1 MNRIASFI
9 GLLTASL
16 HLFLALGWAADL
28 PVSSPT
34 TTTTAKVA
42 SAEDPSQSLKTKV
55 SLSGTGGRQFGV
67 SVNRGKLQTFDSL
80 AKVQGNTVIDGVRLN
95 AREGG
100 AIWVFTSETR
110 PVEIG
115 APSLAGA
122 AIHLELGESVA
133 LEYLESRGILALQT
147 EALKPETAAKRSS
160 TLLLGDGARVEVGPG
175 ARVRLDAFSD
185 GSYFLTGSG
194 RLSGTD
200 GDGSPL
206 AIHESGPVTTGGPLI
221 PAGAAGAA
229 SGILRRSPRI
239 PTTVTVNEPGSI
251 QVDVAGKVLA
261 LEPGAS
267 RRVTLSNG
275 SEVEIS
281 RTSQERFLRIQVN
294 KGLMDLEVKEA
305 PGGRALIS
313 SGQAV
318 EVTWD
323 HQARTADLRHV
334 LGEGRIQVAFPGQL
348 MASLTPQSALRYGK
362 KGEKEMMARTL
373 LGHVLLFD
381 VTDQKESPMPQEDKE
396 IGVSGGGVLIS
407 TRVHFLG
414 TATDEFKVR
423 INEKDTL
430 AFEDTQATKGRVA
443 VDGAELQPLQK
454 GARWLIRSRSKP
466 ITISA
471 ESFTGVSIQLNLG
484 EAATFGFNKARGLLD
499 LATGAQSAPRRQ
511 PSPILRVQL
520 PDSSFA
526 EVGTYSTASLDSYKD
541 GGFVF
546 HGSGSVSGANSV
558 GRAFFFNGGQLPL
571 TGALAGATDARPKT
585 EFAVAPTAGN
595 RLELRLGDR
604 SFPPQPNGSF
614 NLKLPNGSEFEIRA
628 GTSDSTLS
636 VHAVKGFASIQL
648 PAPAEATLSLTSG
661 QNALLKLDADKR
673 VWRIANGGAT
683 PLAFAAGNRSIT
695 WIAANGE
702 ASIDYSAASSL
713 KVLAIQ
719 GQVTLWESA
728 NASLRPVT
736 KVGVTVPKDQP
747 GVTGIARIEL
757 LGGEPSGPRL
767 RLPNGTIINP
777 EALATAAGVMQAE
790 GMTLQAS
797 KQGDEWTLETT
808 TKLVE
813 LTANNLPDWKAS
825 IPAQMRVKIRYS
837 DARALLEL
845 ESTTSNSGAEIRAS
859 MWDGTVILIG
869 NQGSCRFDVFG
880 GRAYAISGKGTV
892 HGIDA
897 SGAPF
902 KFSAS
907 QAVFTGGPVSRQ
919 NGTYRED
926 NESQRLTPEK
936 RLQLSEAPGN
946 GVLVQ
951 ASGNSHLIAAGE
963 LKRITF
969 TDGTAVELENR
980 GEGRKVMIRVQ
991 KGLIDLSLA
1000 GLPAGNAQLLSGEAV
1015 MVEWNSKGLEF
1026 RLTNLSTREQ
1036 ARYRI
1041 PDGSWIV
1048 LAPEAAIQLTK
1059 DSPDSL
1065 LTSLIRGTVKT
1076 YDGRSGVESTLTSQS
1091 QAFKLPGMLYETA
1104 PSDVTSVMLVGGK
1117 QDAFGIQINGRVL
1130 YTFEDLSGSRGRF
1143 LGEGVELKA
1152 LEGGRRWSVHSTEK
1166 PVKVT
1171 ASGVAGWQCS
1181 LLNGE
1186 TVNLSFFAA
1195 QGLLEVTTAQASMPQ
1210 KQLIG
1215 KVELPDG
1222 SQLILGPYSTLFTDI
1237 MADGS
1242 FGIWGSGAVRGTTGE
1257 GKNFLI
1263 QDSKVPL
1270 YLTHP
1275 RTTRQDRT
1283 TANTYIET
1291 PVPELRLTG
1300 TPETTV
1306 EAEYRGQRATLGR
1319 TPRRL
1324 ATPDGAQFDLT
1335 LQPERRRVLISA
1347 SKGFAQ
1353 ILLESH
1359 PQIRP
1364 NLWTGQTMTV
1374 SWNAAQSTVDIANET
1389 SNRPALVELPSNMIA
1404 QVSPSS
1410 VLGLKKAPDQR
1421 YTASASVGSATLW
1434 DATGEKSIKLT
1445 TAPQSIWGL
1454 ESQGNG
1460 RVQVSLAGTGGDA
1473 FTIKINDGP
1482 ALTVTD
1488 AGRYPN
1494 GRIVSDGLELHA
1506 FQRGTRWTIQSISK
1520 PFEATAVGIPGWKA
1534 EVALGESVTLIY
1546 QPLQS
1551 ILEVLTS
1558 SGSTP
1563 RTREIAQVNLPD
1575 GSVAHLAP
1583 FSSIRTDVF
1592 ADRSYVMTGSGGV
1605 NGMTRSGAPFTLDKS
1620 HLPFFGATTGS
1631 QDTASASTPKPI
1643 RLAMLQSGAAS
1654 FTFANQT
1661 QTIPRGSPRT
1671 VRSADGSEFSVTW
1684 EPGRQSARFGVSKGA
1699 FQISVDGADV
1709 GNTLMFSSHACEITW
1724 NPTERRVDL
1733 SMIGG
1738 DQTSYAVLPDD
1749 TLLSLATDSVLRLTR
1764 TSPAEIAARR
1774 LRGSI
1779 SVLEPGEDQARAL
1792 SDEPKYFRLAAPL
1805 TPTATLV
1812 HLVDGPQGFRLRVN
1826 SRTIYSAEDAQ
1837 RAKGRIVVEGV
1848 ELTPLQNGKKW
1859 TIKAAGRDAEVTGD
1873 GLGAWKATIPI
1884 GDSATLEFDHA
1895 GSQISITAGDRPQTT
1910 ALSGVQVL
1918 LADGS
1923 SAKLPRTGTLQTD
1936 VMKDGRFVTT
1946 GFGKVQISGGPRP
1959 EFNFDGGAQPFV
1971 GVTSTAGSAGSQAQ
1985 ALGPIKARIQ
1995 GQLDQT
2001 VEIQLEGQKE
2011 LLVPGQPRTLSL
2023 KNAANIT
2030 ATHDSANKK
2039 LRISVNKGYFQVDLG
2054 DGAPAVP
2061 HLVFGQSIEISWNAT
2076 RDQLHLASLASKTP
2090 VQVVLPNRSTLN
2102 LSPDAKCSVIAE
2114 TRDSLALSA
2123 TDGNTWLWDVISRES
2138 VQLTS
2143 QKKLLTSGRGPLEG
2157 ETVVHLV
2164 GAGADTFKVRINGNA
2179 VIGFE
2184 DVVKNKGKV
2193 SIAGI
2198 ELSSTQRGARWTVT
2212 STSQPA
2218 AVTATALASWKAN
2231 VPIGESVALAYNEP
2245 VSSID
2250 LEVPSTSTSGSPA
2263 PGFITIQLPDGAIA
2277 YVGAKAKA
2285 RTEGFRDGSYFLAAS
2300 GNVAGSTADGKS
2312 FAFTSGALPISGG
2325 PLRKVRTPEGE
2336 EVVTRANPM
2345 TPLRVRGVLGEPMEV
2360 QFGPETVQIP
2370 TTGAR
2375 KFTLPNGTEIEIAQD
2390 LLKRNLRTI
2399 VNKGYLTFDVDAAPG
2414 ITPVGLSG
2422 QTVTLLWNPAQR
2434 GLDVGQSGGKEAIQV
2449 ALPDRSIAFVE
2460 PESLVRISHET
2471 PKSFAA
2477 QLLRRT
2483 ASVIQSSTGQLAGLG
2498 PQRRIFNTSITD
2510 SGDHQVTKL
2519 HLMGAGGDSFR
2530 IRINGGR
2537 TYGFEDAAKNKGKL
2551 VLEGVELQPS
2561 QRGRKW
2567 VITSV
2572 ANPSEITA
2580 ESIAAWKA
2588 ELPLGE
2594 ATTIGYSEQNQSVE
2608 LLTNSGS
2615 TPGVKEILHVH
2626 LPDGATAVMGPNS
2639 TLKTE
2644 SFKDATYVLSGKGSV
2659 TGNTADG
2666 KAFSFLPGQLPVTGG
2681 PLAEIVDEKGQKRTV
2696 RLTPAT
2702 EISLRGS
2709 VGDTIEVRAGEQSVS
2724 VAMGKTARVSLA
2736 NGTELEFSQDP
2747 STQTL
2752 GFKVIKGLI
2761 SVSVPEI
2768 KGWKPI
2774 GQSGQEFALQWNPI
2788 AKTADLIN
2796 RSIESPVLVSLPSRT
2811 VGSVAPGATLQF
2823 SPINDT
2829 TYSTAA
2835 TGGKVSL
2842 ANAANG
2848 NEVSLTGENKI
2859 VENGRLTRGGL
2870 AAGTGAK
2877 EPIGLKWDFG
2887 TPLILEGVAQDPL
2900 IQPNSEKRF
2909 KLTQNHELSI
2919 AYGDQG
2925 KVNFTAV
2932 GGDFE
2937 IILGALNGLK
2947 LEVSEGDSITLTL
2960 DTRKGTFIATSG
2972 DGNIS
2977 PIKITTPDGTTPQLA
2992 AANSLNFD
3000 LKKDGSLIGKST
3012 DGSITIADF
3021 AGAGIDPAT
3030 TSRRAGAG
3038 AGFIGDGT
3046 TGTGTRGGGAVLTP
3060 STELDVTRLTET
3072 PASP

>member
-16 HLFLALGWAADL
+16 HLFLARGWAADL

-34 TTTTAKVA
+34 TTAAAKVA
-42 SAEDPSQSLKTKV
+42 PPEDPSQSLKTKV

-80 AKVQGNTVIDGVRLN
+80 TKVQGNTVIDGVRLN

-122 AIHLELGESVA
+122 AVHLDLGESVA

-147 EALKPETAAKRSS
+147 DALKPETAAKRAS

-206 AIHESGPVTTGGPLI
+206 AIHESGPLTTGGPLI

-229 SGILRRSPRI
+229 SGVLRRSPRI

-281 RTSQERFLRIQVN
+281 RTSQERFLKIQVN

-313 SGQAV
+313 TGQGV
-318 EVTWD
+318 EITWD
-323 HQARTADLRHV
+323 REARTADLRHV

-348 MASLTPQSALRYGK
+348 MASLTPQSALRYGR

-381 VTDQKESPMPQEDKE
+381 VTDQKESAMPQEDKQ

-454 GARWLIRSRSKP
+454 GARWLVRSRSKP

-471 ESFTGVSIQLNLG
+471 ESLTGVSIQLNLG
-484 EAATFGFNKARGLLD
+484 ESATFGFNKARGLLE
-499 LATGAQSAPRRQ
+499 LATGAQSAPGRQ
-511 PSPILRVQL
+511 PSPLLRIQL

-526 EVGTYSTASLDSYKD
+526 EVGTYSTASLDAYKD

-546 HGSGSVSGANSV
+546 HGSGSVSGANTV

-571 TGALAGATDARPKT
+571 TGSLAGASEARPKT
-585 EFAVAPTAGN
+585 ELSVATTVGD
-595 RLELRLGDR
+595 RLELRLGER
-604 SFPPQPNGSF
+604 SFPPQPNSSF
-614 NLKLPNGSEFEIRA
+614 SLKLPNGSEFEIRS
-628 GTSDSTLS
+628 GTSDSSLS
-636 VHAVKGFASIQL
+636 VQAVKGFASIQL

-661 QNALLKLDADKR
+661 QNALLKLDAEKR
-673 VWRIANGGAT
+673 VWKVANGGAT

-713 KVLAIQ
+713 KVSAIQ

-736 KVGVTVPKDQP
+736 KAGVTVPKDQH
-747 GVTGIARIEL
+747 GATGIARIEL
-757 LGGEPSGPRL
+757 LGAEPSGPRL
-767 RLPNGTIINP
+767 RLPNGAIVTP
-777 EALATAAGVMQAE
+777 ETLAAATGALQAE

-797 KQGDEWTLETT
+797 KQGDEWTLETS
-808 TKLVE
+808 TKPVE

-825 IPAQMRVKIRYS
+825 IPAQRRVKIRYS

-845 ESTTSNSGAEIRAS
+845 ESATSNSAAEIRAS

-869 NQGSCRFDVFG
+869 NRGSCRFDVFG
-880 GRAYAISGKGTV
+880 GRAYAIAGKGSV
-892 HGIDA
+892 QGVDA

-902 KFSAS
+902 QFSAS
-907 QAVFTGGPVSRQ
+907 KAVMTGGPVSRQ
-919 NGTYRED
+919 NGTPRQD
-926 NESQRLTPEK
+926 NDSQRLTPEK
-936 RLQLSEAPGN
+936 RFQLSEAPGN

-951 ASGNSHLIAAGE
+951 ASGNTHPIPAGE
-963 LKRITF
+963 VKRITF
-969 TDGTAVELENR
+969 ADGTTVELENK
-980 GEGRKVMIRVQ
+980 GEGRKVLIRVQ

-1000 GLPAGNAQLLSGEAV
+1000 GLPVGNAQLMSGEAV
-1015 MVEWNSKGLEF
+1015 MVEWNSTGSEL
-1026 RLTNLSTREQ
+1026 RLTNSSTREQ

-1048 LAPEAAIQLTK
+1048 LSPEAAIQLTK
-1059 DSPDSL
+1059 DSSDSL
-1065 LTSLIRGTVKT
+1065 LASLVKGTAKA
-1076 YDGRSGVESTLTSQS
+1076 YDGRSGVESTLTTQSQS
-1091 QAFKLPGMLYETA
+1091 FKLPGMLYESA
-1104 PSDVTSVMLVGGK
+1104 PSDLTSVMLVGGK
-1117 QDAFGIQINGRVL
+1117 QDVFGIQINGRVL

-1143 LGEGVELKA
+1143 LGEGLELKA
-1152 LEGGRRWSVHSTEK
+1152 LEGGRRWSIHSTEK

-1181 LLNGE
+1181 LLAGE

-1195 QGLLEVTTAQASMPQ
+1195 QGLLEVTTTQASTPQ

-1242 FGIWGSGAVRGTTGE
+1242 FGIWGSGAVRGTNGE
-1257 GKNFLI
+1257 GKNFLV
-1263 QDSKVPL
+1263 QDTKVPL

-1283 TANTYIET
+1283 TSNTYIET
-1291 PVPELRLTG
+1291 PAPELRLTG

-1324 ATPDGAQFDLT
+1324 TNPDGALFDLT
-1335 LQPERRRVLISA
+1335 LQPEQHRVLITA
-1347 SKGFAQ
+1347 SKGFAEL
-1353 ILLESH
+1353 LLESH

-1364 NLWTGQTMTV
+1364 NLWTGQTITV
-1374 SWNAAQSTVDIANET
+1374 SWNGTQSTVDIGNET
-1389 SNRPALVELPSNMIA
+1389 PNRPALIELPNNMIG
-1404 QVSPSS
+1404 QVNPGS
-1410 VLGLKKAPDQR
+1410 VLSLKKAPDQR
-1421 YTASASVGSATLW
+1421 YMASAPTGSGTLW
-1434 DATGEKSIKLT
+1434 GGTGEKSIKLT
-1445 TAPQSIWGL
+1445 TAPQSIRGL
-1454 ESQGNG
+1454 EAEGNG
-1460 RVQVSLAGTGGDA
+1460 RVQVSLAATGGDA
-1473 FTIKINDGP
+1473 FTVRVNDGP
-1482 ALTVTD
+1482 ALSATD
-1488 AGRYPN
+1488 AGRFPN
-1494 GRIVSDGLELHA
+1494 GRIVAEGLELHP

-1520 PFEATAVGIPGWKA
+1520 PFEATAADIPGWKA

-1563 RTREIAQVNLPD
+1563 RTREISQVNLPD

-1583 FSSIRTDVF
+1583 FSSLRTDVF
-1592 ADRSYVMTGSGGV
+1592 ADRSYIMTGSGSV
-1605 NGMTRSGAPFTLDKS
+1605 NGMTKSGTPFTLDKS
-1620 HLPFFGATTGS
+1620 HLPFFGAAADS
-1631 QDTASASTPKPI
+1631 QNSTSASSPKPI
-1643 RLAMLQSGAAS
+1643 RLGMSQSGAAS
-1654 FTFANQT
+1654 FSFANQT
-1661 QTIPRGSPRT
+1661 QTLPHGSPKT
-1671 VRSADGSEFSVTW
+1671 VRSADGSEFSIAW
-1684 EPGRQSARFGVSKGA
+1684 EPGRHSARFGVSKGA

-1709 GNTLMFSSHACEITW
+1709 GNTLIFSGHACEITW
-1724 NPTERRVDL
+1724 NAMERRVDL

-1738 DQTSYAVLPDD
+1738 DQPSYAVLPDD
-1749 TLLSLATDSVLRLTR
+1749 TLLSLATDSVLRLIQ

-1792 SDEPKYFRLAAPL
+1792 TDESKNFRLAAPP

-1812 HLVDGPQGFRLRVN
+1812 HLVDGSQGFRLRVN
-1826 SRTIYSAEDAQ
+1826 GRAVYSAEDAQ
-1837 RAKGRIVVEGV
+1837 RLKGRIVVEGL

-1873 GLGAWKATIPI
+1873 GLGAWKAAIPI
-1884 GDSATLEFDHA
+1884 GDSATLEFNQA
-1895 GSQISITAGDRPQTT
+1895 GSQVSITAGDRPQTT
-1910 ALSGVQVL
+1910 ALDGIQVH

-1936 VMKDGRFVTT
+1936 VMKDGTFVTT

-1959 EFNFDGGAQPFV
+1959 AFNFDGGAQPFV
-1971 GVTSTAGSAGSQAQ
+1971 GMASTPGSAGNFQAQ

-2001 VEIQLEGQKE
+2001 VEIQLEGQKQV
-2011 LLVPGQPRTLSL
+2011 LIPGQPRTLSL
-2023 KNAANIT
+2023 KNDATIT

-2054 DGAPAVP
+2054 EGAPAVP
-2061 HLVFGQSIEISWNAT
+2061 HLVFGQSIEVSWNAT
-2076 RDQLHLASLASKTP
+2076 RDQLHLASIASRTP
-2090 VQVVLPNRSTLN
+2090 VQAVLPNRSTLN

-2114 TRDSLALSA
+2114 TRDSLALSSS
-2123 TDGNTWLWDVISRES
+2123 DGNTWLWDVISRES

-2143 QKKLLTSGRGPLEG
+2143 QKKLLSSGRGPLEG

-2193 SIAGI
+2193 SIAGV
-2198 ELSSTQRGARWTVT
+2198 ELSSTQRGARWTFT

-2218 AVTATALASWKAN
+2218 AVTTAALASWKAN
-2231 VPIGESVALAYNEP
+2231 VPIGESVTLAYNEP
-2245 VSSID
+2245 ASSVD
-2250 LEVPSTSTSGSPA
+2250 LEVTSSSTSGSPA

-2285 RTEGFRDGSYFLAAS
+2285 RTEAFRDGSYFLAAS

-2312 FAFTSGALPISGG
+2312 FSFTSGALPISGG
-2325 PLRKVRTPEGE
+2325 PLRKVRTAEGE
-2336 EVVTRANPM
+2336 EVVTRASPM

-2360 QFGPETVQIP
+2360 QFGSETVQIP

-2375 KFTLPNGTEIEIAQD
+2375 RFTLPNGTEIEVAQD

-2460 PESLVRISHET
+2460 PESLVRIRHET

-2477 QLLRRT
+2477 QLLRGT
-2483 ASVIQSSTGQLAGLG
+2483 ASVMQSSTGQLAGLG

-2510 SGDHQVTKL
+2510 SGDNQITKL
-2519 HLMGAGGDSFR
+2519 HLVGAGGDAFR

-2537 TYGFEDAAKNKGKL
+2537 TYGFEDAAKNRGKL
-2551 VLEGVELQPS
+2551 LLEGVELQPS

-2666 KAFSFLPGQLPVTGG
+2666 KAFNFLPGQLPVTGG
-2681 PLAEIVDEKGQKRTV
+2681 PLTEIVDEKGQKRTV
-2696 RLTPAT
+2696 RLTPGT

-2724 VAMGKTARVSLA
+2724 VAIGKTSRVSLA

-2747 STQTL
+2747 GTQTL

-2761 SVSVPEI
+2761 TVSVPEI
-2768 KGWKPI
+2768 KGWKPV

-2796 RSIESPVLVSLPSRT
+2796 RSTESPVLVSLPSRT

-2835 TGGKVSL
+2835 TGGRVTL
-2842 ANAANG
+2842 ANAVNG

-2900 IQPNSEKRF
+2900 VQPNSEKRF
-2909 KLTQNHELSI
+2909 KMTQNHELSI

-2972 DGNIS
+2972 DGNVS
-2977 PIKITTPDGTTPQLA
+2977 PVKITTPDGTTPQLA

-3000 LKKDGSLIGKST
+3000 IRKDGSLIGKSK

-3021 AGAGIDPAT
+3021 AGAGTDPAT
-3030 TSRRAGAG
+3030 
-3038 AGFIGDGT
+3038 GT
-3046 TGTGTRGGGAVLTP
+3046 TGTTTGLGTRGGGAVLTP